1 VVTNINVGSLGRIS
15 RWKIKTSTT
24 WTKKWVIW
32 LRDLIR
38 KSLRWKT
45 ARYYYKS
52 CSHGIRNYK
61 VILSRQLKTLT
72 VCKRR
77 LNKTWRTS
85 TGNRLKIYSL
95 KTTSWDNTS
104 KELKL
109 TKRHTTIRTRVGL
122 VKTNRILKWS
132 RSSETLPTTNL
143 FSSNLSR

>member
-1 VVTNINVGSLGRIS
+1 MVTNISVGSLGPIS

-38 KSLRWKT
+38 KLLRWKT
-45 ARYYYKS
+45 ARYSYRS

-61 VILSRQLKTLT
+61 LTSNRQLKTLT

-77 LNKTWRTS
+77 LNKTWKTS
-85 TGNRLKIYSL
+85 TGSRLKICSP

-104 KELKL
+104 KEFKL
-109 TKRHTTIRTRVGL
+109 IKSNTTIRTKVGL
-122 VKTNRILKWS
+122 VKTNRILKWT

-143 FSSNLSR
+143 SSSNLSR